1 MPLPLT
7 EGEFL
12 ERFTLEELAGKGID
26 SKSLGELKNDPY
38 QVTSQSTYLGAMV
51 INFLGRTGKINGGL
65 EGVSVPLIPL
75 AGELRTDISD
85 ILAIK
90 SGGNPIVFEK
100 PVGGDKD
107 LFIHVTNLHMI
118 TEDGLAGRKIKKTSA
133 GFISEVNRLANEYAH
148 TRNPAIKNELA
159 SHASKVVNYVLP
171 GLIKRGIV
179 IIDDREG
186 TMGSGVMGY
195 LEAIDRYKGMGAS
208 FITFAKIR
216 ITGAIIDDLR
226 TNSPFSRTEM
236 RIKRELRVYH
246 DNYVSSLGNEPS
258 FDDYM
263 AFWNEQ
269 AGKNPRLYT
278 PNRATSLHSLIY
290 SDGLHLNID
299 NLTETS
305 DSRQGDEGGSDP
317 LSLLLVKERKN
328 ELTRALEADLGRLPE
343 KYRGPISTYI
353 CDGVSLQALGEM
365 LGVSESRASQIVT
378 GYVKNP
384 DYFLATKQALGLVK

>member
-1 MPLPLT
+1 
-7 EGEFL
+7 
-12 ERFTLEELAGKGID
+12 
-26 SKSLGELKNDPY
+26 
-38 QVTSQSTYLGAMV
+38 
-51 INFLGRTGKINGGL
+51 
-65 EGVSVPLIPL
+65 
-75 AGELRTDISD
+75 
-85 ILAIK
+85 
-90 SGGNPIVFEK
+90 
-100 PVGGDKD
+100 
-107 LFIHVTNLHMI
+107 MI

-384 DYFLATKQALGLVK
+384 DYFLATKKALGLVK